1 MTHEIQQ
8 TYVNPTRVYEAIFDV
23 ASIFLKVQIHF
34 MQDLHNPKF
43 MRSSP
48 SYVAYNYT
56 SNEVAVCTQ
65 ELQQTLSSMEKKH
78 KRWYNYW
85 SQVQSESDE
94 YEMTYVANRKYRDQG
109 DTLASNHL
117 QCTILCTQAK
127 FDNSYSTSDAIA
139 VCT

>member
-65 ELQQTLSSMEKKH
+65 ELQQTLSCMEKNTKGGI
-78 KRWYNYW
+78 
-85 SQVQSESDE
+85 
-94 YEMTYVANRKYRDQG
+94 TIGRKYSLRVM
-109 DTLASNHL
+109 NMR
-117 QCTILCTQAK
+117 
-127 FDNSYSTSDAIA
+127 
-139 VCT
+139 